1 LAEETAAQVTGLGRK
16 SLALQADWDF
26 VYNVNL
32 KGAFFVMQAVARQM
46 LQQGSSGKIINTA
59 SISGKQPEPYFLHH
73 GVSKAGVISMTKSA
87 AVAFGPHH
95 INFNAIC
102 SGTIVADMSMMALHA
117 RAERNRVSVEEE
129 VQRRIAA
136 LPTGCRN
143 QMAAFLASV
152 DADNITGQ
160 AYNVDGG
167 AVMVALGDQGGTESL
182 VHNQAE

>member
-1 LAEETAAQVTGLGRK
+1 
-16 SLALQADWDF
+16 
-26 VYNVNL
+26 
-32 KGAFFVMQAVARQM
+32 
-46 LQQGSSGKIINTA
+46 
-59 SISGKQPEPYFLHH
+59 
-73 GVSKAGVISMTKSA
+73 
-87 AVAFGPHH
+87 
-95 INFNAIC
+95 
-102 SGTIVADMSMMALHA
+102 MMALHA

-152 DADNITGQ
+152 DAGNITGQ